1 MKIVNTTIE
10 LQTKGEF
17 DFIDL
22 TDKVKAFIK
31 ESQIKNGLVNIQTLH
46 TTAVLIINENEPLL
60 LEAFKR
66 HLENLSPKTLK
77 YNHDDFKKRT
87 VNLCAD
93 ECINGHSHCKAIL
106 LSVNVSLNLIKG
118 EIQFGQWQR
127 ILLVE
132 LDRTRKRK
140 IQIQI
145 LGE

>member
-60 LEAFKR
+60 LEDFKR

>member
-60 LEAFKR
+60 LEDFKR

-132 LDRTRKRK
+132 LDRARKRK

>member
-10 LQTKGEF
+10 LQTKQEF

-22 TDKVKAFIK
+22 TDTVKAFVK
-31 ESQIKNGLVNIQTLH
+31 ESQIKNGFLNIQTLH
-46 TTAVLIINENEPLL
+46 TTAAIIVNEKEPLL
-60 LEAFKR
+60 LEDFKR